1 MRHQS
6 TLPYAVYV
14 HLKSQTFRDLIF
26 VVDDGLKSQLTLTQK
41 DNCFGQVRQC
51 QSSSGGHVLHP
62 LQPVRI
68 SLRFRTRIFLQ
79 WKRFGN
85 DRSAAEEDAREDAR
99 WHWYR
104 TLISDCTSCFLV
116 LQILVSEYGN
126 FLDQIFVIDRTDP
139 LIDFLLFSSDNP
151 QPLTE
156 FLKNLGQRQ
165 DLLDFCL
172 LNLLHKVW
180 KRLHMQARIF

>member
-1 MRHQS
+1 
-6 TLPYAVYV
+6 
-14 HLKSQTFRDLIF
+14 
-26 VVDDGLKSQLTLTQK
+26 
-41 DNCFGQVRQC
+41 
-51 QSSSGGHVLHP
+51 
-62 LQPVRI
+62 
-68 SLRFRTRIFLQ
+68 
-79 WKRFGN
+79 
-85 DRSAAEEDAREDAR
+85 
-99 WHWYR
+99 
-104 TLISDCTSCFLV
+104 V

-172 LNLLHKVW
+172 LNLLHKV
-180 KRLHMQARIF
+180 